1 MANCGFR
8 IFKDGTNF
16 GIAINVTDSTTSSWS
31 DFGSYN
37 LYVNGSAA
45 FCGNPRIF
53 GVQYPGFLYYTRATN
68 TQAVGEQF
76 MVCATSGNY
85 YSPRQHGFR
94 TYTYNSS
101 TGAANSSYHESYYLP
116 VVDAD
121 RTNSSEFSILTSKKA
136 VTIAQGG
143 TGATTSANARTAL
156 GVKAVQT
163 AVADPAWDGASLTF
177 IDTISQN
184 AQGVISP
191 HKASIKLA
199 TESNNGIVSITTQTF
214 AGEKHF
220 LAGIYSYS
228 NIRIREK
235 INNTSAGVIGINNPS
250 TASNDHRL
258 QFYEYSYTTAG
269 VRNNNYEMY
278 SLPMA
283 ATNLSES
290 TYYNILTTKTMAAYS
305 SSTIAYVTNSH
316 LASVSSF
323 YVYRMGRF
331 GILQA
336 AGAALKAYGT
346 SSWINVATIP
356 EGYRPSVNVQ
366 QRMPG
371 AGEWVCRITTTGA
384 VDIYKSSTSATTAY
398 FSFPFPL
405 NY

>member
-45 FCGNPRIF
+45 LDDLLSFRNQSTNDEMGRIF
-53 GVQYPGFLYYTRATN
+53 CLNRGTV
-68 TQAVGEQF
+68 
-76 MVCATSGNY
+76 
-85 YSPRQHGFR
+85 
-94 TYTYNSS
+94 NSS
-101 TGAANSSYHESYYLP
+101 HALVFFENSFTETGASTTYFETFSLPMTDTNRSSNG
-116 VVDAD
+116 A
-121 RTNSSEFSILTSKKA
+121 FGILTTKNA

-143 TGATTSANARTAL
+143 TGATTAANARTQL
-156 GVKAVQT
+156 GITPANIGAKATQT
-163 AVADPAWDGASLTF
+163 AVSDPVYDGNSLTF

-331 GILQA
+331 GIFQA

-346 SSWINVATIP
+346 SSWINVARIP

-371 AGEWVCRITTTGA
+371 AGEWTCRIMTTGA

-405 NY
+405 DY

>member
-16 GIAINVTDSTTSSWS
+16 GIAINVTDSTASSWS

-45 FCGNPRIF
+45 LDDLLSFRNQSTNDEMGRIF
-53 GVQYPGFLYYTRATN
+53 CLNRGTV
-68 TQAVGEQF
+68 
-76 MVCATSGNY
+76 
-85 YSPRQHGFR
+85 
-94 TYTYNSS
+94 NSS
-101 TGAANSSYHESYYLP
+101 HALVFFENSFTETGASTTYFETFSLPMADTNRSSNG
-116 VVDAD
+116 A
-121 RTNSSEFSILTSKKA
+121 FGILTTKNA

-143 TGATTSANARTAL
+143 TGATTAANARTQL
-156 GVKAVQT
+156 GITPANIGAKATQT
-163 AVADPAWDGASLTF
+163 AVSDPAYNGDSSLTF

-184 AQGVISP
+184 TQGVITP
-191 HKASIKLA
+191 HKAAVRHASA
-199 TESNNGIVSITTQTF
+199 TQNGIVTIGEQTF
-214 AGEKHF
+214 AGAKTFEDGLFIKSSDLYF
-220 LAGIYSYS
+220 QEDGKGS
-228 NIRIREK
+228 NAAQIF
-235 INNTSAGVIGINNPS
+235 INNS
-250 TASNDHRL
+250 TTTTTDHRL
-258 QFYEYSYTTAG
+258 YFRQFSYNTDGTRTAYYD
-269 VRNNNYEMY
+269 NYR
-278 SLPMA
+278 LPA
-283 ATNLSES
+283 KTVAS
-290 TYYNILTTKTMAAYS
+290 TANSAYTILTTKTMAEYS

-331 GILQA
+331 GIFQA

-356 EGYRPSVNVQ
+356 EGYRPLVNVQ

-371 AGEWVCRITTTGA
+371 AGEWTCRIMTTGA

-405 NY
+405 AY

>member
-31 DFGSYN
+31 DFGNYN
-37 LYVNGSAA
+37 LYINGSAA

-143 TGATTSANARTAL
+143 TNATTAANARTQL
-156 GVKAVQT
+156 GITPANIGAKAIQT
-163 AVADPAWDGASLTF
+163 AVSDPAYDGDSLTF

-191 HKASIKLA
+191 HKASIRLA
-199 TESNNGIVSITTQTF
+199 TGSNNGIVSITTQTF
-214 AGEKHF
+214 AGE
-220 LAGIYSYS
+220 
-228 NIRIREK
+228 
-235 INNTSAGVIGINNPS
+235 NT
-250 TASNDHRL
+250 
-258 QFYEYSYTTAG
+258 F
-269 VRNNNYEMY
+269 
-278 SLPMA
+278 
-283 ATNLSES
+283 
-290 TYYNILTTKTMAAYS
+290 
-305 SSTIAYVTNSH
+305 
-316 LASVSSF
+316 
-323 YVYRMGRF
+323 
-331 GILQA
+331 
-336 AGAALKAYGT
+336 
-346 SSWINVATIP
+346 
-356 EGYRPSVNVQ
+356 
-366 QRMPG
+366 
-371 AGEWVCRITTTGA
+371 
-384 VDIYKSSTSATTAY
+384 
-398 FSFPFPL
+398 
-405 NY
+405 

>member
-16 GIAINVTDSTTSSWS
+16 GIAINVTDSTASSWS

-45 FCGNPRIF
+45 LDDLLSFRNQSANDEMGRIF
-53 GVQYPGFLYYTRATN
+53 CLNRGAVNSNHALIFLEKSFT
-68 TQAVGEQF
+68 E
-76 MVCATSGNY
+76 
-85 YSPRQHGFR
+85 
-94 TYTYNSS
+94 
-101 TGAANSSYHESYYLP
+101 TGASTTYFETFSLPMADTNRSSNGAF
-116 VVDAD
+116 D
-121 RTNSSEFSILTSKKA
+121 ILTTKSA
-136 VTIAQGG
+136 VTVAQGG

-156 GVKAVQT
+156 GVKAIQT
-163 AVADPAWDGASLTF
+163 AVADPAWDGYSLTF

-191 HKASIKLA
+191 HKAAIKLA
-199 TESNNGIVSITTQTF
+199 TESNNGIVGISDQTF
-214 AGEKHF
+214 AGAKTFINHVTLRSGAYLMWRPTGNTEAAAFIHTLNMGNLPTAQPQISF
-220 LAGIYSYS
+220 YQYPYSSSTTRLSYYERFVLPAPSSTLTTNAHYS
-228 NIRIREK
+228 
-235 INNTSAGVIGINNPS
+235 
-250 TASNDHRL
+250 
-258 QFYEYSYTTAG
+258 
-269 VRNNNYEMY
+269 
-278 SLPMA
+278 
-283 ATNLSES
+283 
-290 TYYNILTTKTMAAYS
+290 ILTTKTMASYS

-336 AGAALKAYGT
+336 AGAALKAYGA

-356 EGYRPSVNVQ
+356 TGYRPSVNVQ

-371 AGEWVCRITTTGA
+371 AGEWVCRIMTTGA

-405 NY
+405 DY